1 MIDRT
6 MEIMAV
12 YISYLYHG
20 FIKLSR
26 KPTQEQVFEP
36 GVYPAVRISEGRLN
50 ADGVIECILLNF

>member
-1 MIDRT
+1 